1 MAAVPAPQGPPR
13 LLFGTNGIRGIVNE
27 EMTVDLALRV
37 GVAIGQFLG
46 GEIWVATDA
55 RLSNAMLKSAVA
67 AGLMAAGCDVV
78 DAGLA
83 STPALQ
89 FAVRT
94 AGACGGVVISA
105 SHNPPEF
112 NGIKVIAADGT
123 EVSREDERRLEALY
137 FGSELRPVP
146 WDRCGKL
153 RTSGDIHAP
162 YERSILAQL
171 DVAAVRATDLRVVL
185 DCANGVGGLA
195 TPKILAELGVEVIA
209 LNAQPDGTFPA
220 HPSEPT
226 PEHLGGL
233 FDAVRES
240 GAQLGIAHDGDADRA
255 IFVDERGA
263 FVVGDRSMAV
273 LAQAL
278 ARAHGGGLVVTPV
291 STSSIVEEAIRPLG
305 GSVLYTEV
313 GSPVVA
319 RVMRDRGAIFGG
331 EENGGLIFPR
341 HQYCRDGAMAA
352 AKMVEV
358 VSTLAPLSKLVAA
371 LPERHLVKL
380 KEPRPP
386 GWELEPEALGAD
398 LAVKV
403 DRTDGAKF
411 YFADGSWVLVRPSG
425 TEPII
430 RIFAEARTA
439 EQAQARAEEFRQR
452 LRSTLP
458 SA

>member
-1 MAAVPAPQGPPR
+1 MAGIPDPAGPPR
-13 LLFGTNGIRGIVNE
+13 QLFGTNGIRGIVNE
-27 EMTVDLALRV
+27 EMTVELALRMGLAV
-37 GVAIGQFLG
+37 GGFLR
-46 GEIWVATDA
+46 GEVWIATDA
-55 RLSNAMLKSAVA
+55 RLSNGMLKSAMA
-67 AGLMAAGCDVV
+67 AGLMAAGADVV

-89 FAVRT
+89 FVVRAV
-94 AGACGGVVISA
+94 GAAGGVVISA

-137 FGSELRPVP
+137 FGSDLRAVS

-153 RTSGDIHAP
+153 RSSGDIHGP
-162 YERSILAQL
+162 YERSILSQL
-171 DVAAVRATDLRVVL
+171 DVAAVRAAELCVVL
-185 DCANGVGGLA
+185 DCGNGVGGLA
-195 TPKILAELGVEVIA
+195 TPRILAELGVETIA

-233 FDAVRES
+233 FDAVKES

-255 IFVDERGA
+255 VFVDEHGEY
-263 FVVGDRSMAV
+263 VLGDRSMAV

-319 RVMRDRGAIFGG
+319 RVMRERGAIFGG

-341 HQYCRDGAMAA
+341 HQYCRDGAMTA

-358 VSTLAPLSKLVAA
+358 VATAGPLSRLVAA

-386 GWELEPEALGAD
+386 GWRLDPQALGAD
-398 LAVKV
+398 RAVKV

-411 YFADGSWVLVRPSG
+411 YFSDGSWVLVRPSG

-430 RIFAEARTA
+430 RIFAEARTGA
-439 EQAQARAEEFRQR
+439 QAQALAEEFRSR

-458 SA
+458 SP